1 MRGWSALAQH
11 ATRSVVRKA
20 ALALVVRGLDL
31 PREAREAHE
40 PAAAFPPT
48 PKGGSP
54 HAVGSHAAGAAT
66 AERQRRE
73 AAQRGKAVGGSRTL
87 WGIFPWIISG

>member
-11 ATRSVVRKA
+11 ATRNAVRKA

-40 PAAAFPPT
+40 PAAAVPPT
-48 PKGGSP
+48 PKDGSP
-54 HAVGSHAAGAAT
+54 RAVGSRAAGAAT

-73 AAQRGKAVGGSRTL
+73 AAQRGKVVD
-87 WGIFPWIISG
+87 